1 MSIHLKI
8 ILGIILL
15 AQLASLSC
23 LAQDSAV
30 LLNLSFSNQQFSEFV
45 RKVESKKGVH
55 IYFNPDSIAGL
66 PMIIKGDSVPLL
78 SVLKNNLGK
87 TGMYITRDHEGN
99 YYITA
104 GGPVRT
110 SLTSDD
116 YLWIGEDTTIEKKPR
131 ETAKFIETKSEYIP
145 ETLVIGSA
153 TTKRFS
159 EKIRFTGKVVDKK
172 SGEPVPGATVYI
184 EELRQGTA
192 SGGNGHF
199 TLSLPRGEY
208 TMQVSSIDKVPH
220 KYNLILYSN
229 GEATL
234 TLKSKLVA
242 LEEVTV
248 SSDKFNKVRSTQM
261 GLEHISAKDAKNI
274 PVVMGERDVL
284 KVVQLLPGV
293 QKAGEGASGFNV
305 RGSPADQNLFYLN
318 NIPVYNVNHLN
329 GFFSAFHPEAI
340 SEVNL
345 YKSNIPVEY
354 GGRLA
359 SVFDI
364 STKKGSM
371 KKFGLHGGVSPISA
385 NLLIDNP
392 IVKDK
397 GSFMLGA
404 RSSYINWL
412 LKRVKDPQIRN
423 SDAYFGDMLGSVNY
437 DVTENDQISFFGY
450 YSNDQMNFDH
460 KVEHSYSNKG
470 ASLSWD
476 HVIKKRHN
484 FNSALVFSRY
494 EFEETNH
501 EVAYNPFR
509 HNYYIEQYE
518 WKNTLTLYPGENHT
532 MVAGFDNTYYNQ
544 SRGNHYFLQN
554 DSVVKTLKLGNE
566 QALETGIYLSDE
578 WKLSKHFSV
587 YAGVRYNIYNY
598 LGPQDIYHYASYDLR
613 KININD
619 TLHYGRNKVIKTYQ
633 KPDVRMSLK
642 YQILPNF
649 SIKAGYNQLQQNI
662 FMLSNTLSISPTD
675 KWKLADY
682 HIKPMSGIQYSFGL
696 YYNTPQRKYELSAE
710 TYYKKVNNFVEY
722 KDGADLLIAEIPETE
737 VLQGTLTAYG
747 AEFMIRKNSGNFTGW
762 LNYSFTHTEVLINS
776 ENPLNQVNN
785 GIPFPSNYDKPNSV
799 NLVTN
804 YSFSHRFSMSCN
816 AVYSTGRP
824 FTSPVSVYYL
834 QTNPV
839 INYSARNELRIPDY
853 FRIDLSA
860 NLEGN
865 LVKRKL
871 AHGSWMFSVYNLLGR
886 KNAYSVY
893 FTSEEGKVSGY
904 KLSIFGA
911 PIYTVTYIVKLGN
924 YND

>member
-1 MSIHLKI
+1 MSIYNKI
-8 ILGIILL
+8 LTGVIVLIFFS
-15 AQLASLSC
+15 ALSGK
-23 LAQDSAV
+23 AQDTAV
-30 LLNLSFSNQQFSEFV
+30 ILNRSFSKPHFSEFIQQ
-45 RKVESKKGVH
+45 VENKKGVR
-55 IYFNPDSIAGL
+55 IYYNSDSIADIRVEI
-66 PMIIKGDSVPLL
+66 PNDSISLV
-78 SVLKNNLGK
+78 SMLKQLLGK
-87 TGMYITRDHEGN
+87 SGMYVTHDQSGN
-99 YYITA
+99 YFITT
-104 GGPVRT
+104 GEPVRT
-110 SLTSDD
+110 RLSPDE
-116 YLWIGEDTTIEKKPR
+116 YLWTGKDTVNRIKSKNTE
-131 ETAKFIETKSEYIP
+131 KFIETKNEYIP
-145 ETLVIGSA
+145 EALIIGSKTA
-153 TTKRFS
+153 NVRS
-159 EKIRFTGKVVDKK
+159 GKVKFSGSVIDKNT
-172 SGEPVPGATVYI
+172 GEPVPGATVYI

-192 SGGNGHF
+192 ADGNGYF
-199 TLSLPRGEY
+199 TLLLPRGEY
-208 TMQVSSIDKVPH
+208 TLQVSSIDKTPH
-220 KYNLILYSN
+220 KYNLVLYSD
-229 GEATL
+229 GKAKL
-234 TLKSKLVA
+234 TLQSKLIA

-274 PVVMGERDVL
+274 PVVMGEKDVL

-293 QKAGEGASGFNV
+293 QKAGEGASGYNV

-364 STKKGSM
+364 STRKGST
-371 KKFGLHGGVSPISA
+371 KKFGLHGGVSPVSA

-392 IVKDK
+392 IVKNK

-412 LKRVKDPQIRN
+412 LQRVNDPQVRN
-423 SDAYFGDMLGSVNY
+423 SNAYFGDMLGSVNY
-437 DVTENDQISFFGY
+437 DVTENDQIGIFGY

-460 KVEHSYSNKG
+460 KVEHTYSNKG
-470 ASLSWD
+470 ASLNWE
-476 HVIKKRHN
+476 HIIKKKHN

-494 EFEETNH
+494 EFEETNR
-501 EVAYNPFR
+501 ELAYNPFR
-509 HNYYIEQYE
+509 HNYFIEQYE

-532 MVAGFDNTYYNQ
+532 MVAGIDNTYYNQ
-544 SRGNHYFLQN
+544 SRGNHFYLQN
-554 DSVVKTLKLGNE
+554 DSVVRKLKLGNE
-566 QALETGIYLSDE
+566 QALETGIYVSDE
-578 WKLSKHFSV
+578 WKLSDQFTV
-587 YAGVRYNIYNY
+587 YAGIHYNIYNY
-598 LGPQDIYHYASYDLR
+598 LGPQKIYHYNSSDLR
-613 KININD
+613 KINITD
-619 TLHYGRNKVIKTYQ
+619 TVSYSRNKIIKTYQ
-633 KPDVRMSLK
+633 KPDFRLSLK
-642 YQILPNF
+642 YQIQPNF
-649 SIKAGYNQLQQNI
+649 SLKASYNQLQQNI
-662 FMLSNTLSISPTD
+662 FMLSNTLSISPSD

-682 HIKPMSGIQYSFGL
+682 HIKPMTGTQYSFGL
-696 YYNTPQRKYELSAE
+696 YYNTPMRKYELSAE
-710 TYYKKVNNFVEY
+710 VYYKEVQHFVEY

-747 AEFMIRKNSGNFTGW
+747 AEFMIRKNSGKLSGW
-762 LNYSFTHTEVLINS
+762 LNYSYTHTEVLINS
-776 ENPLNQVNN
+776 SNPLNQVNN
-785 GIPFPSNYDKPNSV
+785 GMPFPSNYNKPHSA
-799 NLVTN
+799 NLVAN

-834 QTNPV
+834 QNTPV
-839 INYSARNELRIPDY
+839 INYSGRNELKIPDY

-865 LVKRKL
+865 LVKEKI

-893 FTSEEGKVSGY
+893 FTSEEGKISGY
-904 KLSIFGA
+904 KLSIFGS
-911 PIYTVTYIVKLGN
+911 PIYTITYIVKLGN